1 MTEHVR
7 AVHAE
12 PPHPAAPRAKPAGI
26 ALSGDHLA
34 ALLEDPRL
42 TARLDASGLAFA
54 VAGIDRVDGSVPAPG
69 ARTVESTVAIAALA
83 ARAPRIGW
91 LAAAAVHRDH
101 PYNLARRIASA
112 DHLSDGRSGL
122 VLGLS
127 DGYAPAGRDGY
138 EVWGGAGLTAGAPIA
153 VATTRDAAA
162 AIGELWQ
169 SWPYESIIADRQTRI
184 YARGEQI
191 VHIGHRGVFDI
202 DGPLTVPTT
211 PQGSP
216 VLAWY
221 ARTAEEAEAVRGV
234 ADVLIRPVGQE
245 HGPGAAAAG
254 GPGKPRLFVE
264 VPAEGGHLGSRLC
277 THPADDQVAGVILRP
292 AREEPALREF
302 VDDIVPELIA
312 AGVIHAATGSGT
324 LRERLSLPAPAPR
337 ATAWPGL
344 PRTGTPERASLTRP
358 ASQDLH
364 SERAVVPVLGARSC
378 LYSFLIRSMLAVSDG
393 SSASTSRNARCG
405 LRYGDAQ
412 VVAQC
417 GPGVVGPQRA
427 ALLEQRD
434 DLVDELVKA
443 AGGEV
448 RADDEPVRSV
458 VLYEGVDALG
468 HLQRRADELG
478 AAEDVDGG
486 FPQAVPVLVG

>member
-1 MTEHVR
+1 MTSR
-7 AVHAE
+7 ARPVHAE
-12 PPHPAAPRAKPAGI
+12 PPHPAAKRPETAGI

-54 VAGIDRVDGSVPAPG
+54 VAGIDRVDGSVPVPG

-127 DGYAPAGRDGY
+127 DGYAPAGRDGH
-138 EVWGGAGLTAGAPIA
+138 EVWGGAGLTTGAPIA

-221 ARTAEEAEAVRGV
+221 ARTAEEAEAAQGV
-234 ADVLIRPVGQE
+234 ADVLIRPVGRD

-254 GPGKPRLFVE
+254 RPGRPRLFLE
-264 VPAEGGHLGSRLC
+264 LPAGGGPLGSRLRS
-277 THPADDQVAGVILRP
+277 HLADDQVAGVILPP
-292 AREEPALREF
+292 ARDEPALREL
-302 VDDIVPELIA
+302 VDDIVPGLVA

-337 ATAWPGL
+337 ATAG
-344 PRTGTPERASLTRP
+344 RP
-358 ASQDLH
+358 A
-364 SERAVVPVLGARSC
+364 
-378 LYSFLIRSMLAVSDG
+378 F
-393 SSASTSRNARCG
+393 SA
-405 LRYGDAQ
+405 
-412 VVAQC
+412 
-417 GPGVVGPQRA
+417 P
-427 ALLEQRD
+427 
-434 DLVDELVKA
+434 
-443 AGGEV
+443 
-448 RADDEPVRSV
+448 EP
-458 VLYEGVDALG
+458 
-468 HLQRRADELG
+468 
-478 AAEDVDGG
+478 
-486 FPQAVPVLVG
+486 